1 MKIALSKTGHCS
13 GNILMVT
20 ILTAFIIGTVL
31 ASYLA
36 LVRYQ
41 NATVARAQDWNAA
54 MGAAEAGVEEALAQ
68 LTHVPLTTNIN
79 RSANGWVIDGSI
91 CRVPAPRAILHGA
104 YNVWFTNVAQP
115 VIVASGKI
123 TNSALAT
130 VITRTVEVRTT
141 NAPVYSVG
149 LAAIYNIKM
158 NGNKIYADSYIST
171 DSNYSTDG
179 RYDPAKARSNGDVA
193 SVNGLIDVGNGDV
206 HGDLL
211 TGPTG
216 SYATNKNGS
225 FSGTYLN
232 DFNPEYQE
240 AKDPVDLNKYLTPS
254 AGMVNQKITTGTG
267 LTTKTIT
274 YDYAFGNS
282 AQIKLLSGLT
292 GSLYVGPNANV
303 SLYICDNVNISANQ
317 EIYIEKGGKLTIYM
331 AGKSFV
337 VGGTVNNATP
347 ASLNYIGLPNN
358 TTIALKGNAGFT
370 GTIYAPRADLQLDG
384 GGSPNNTVDFSGAC
398 VTKSISMNGHLN
410 FHYDEALAKLGP
422 SIYKAISWREL

>member
-1 MKIALSKTGHCS
+1 
-13 GNILMVT
+13 MVT
-20 ILTAFIIGTVL
+20 LLTAFIIGTVL
-31 ASYLA
+31 ASYLT

-91 CRVPAPRAILHGA
+91 CRVPAPRAILHGS
-104 YNVWFTNVAQP
+104 YNVWFTNVPQP
-115 VIVASGKI
+115 IIVATGKI
-123 TNSALAT
+123 TNNALGT
-130 VITRTVEVRTT
+130 VIARTVEVRTT

-149 LAAIYNIKM
+149 MAAIYNIKM
-158 NGNKIYADSYIST
+158 NGNKLYTDSYIST
-171 DSNYSTDG
+171 DPKYSDDG
-179 RYDPAKARSNGDVA
+179 RYDPAKARANGDVA
-193 SVNGLIDVGNGDV
+193 SVNGLIDVGNGNV
-206 HGDLL
+206 YGDLL

-232 DFNPEYQE
+232 DFNPAYQE
-240 AKDPVDLNKYLTPS
+240 AKPPVDLIKYLTPS
-254 AGMVNQKITTGTG
+254 ASMINQKITTGSG
-267 LTTKTIT
+267 HDKKTTT

-282 AQIKLLSGLT
+282 AQIKLANGLS
-292 GSLYVGPNANV
+292 GSLYVGANANV
-303 SLYICDNVNISANQ
+303 SLYIGANVNIAANQ
-317 EIYIEKGGKLTIYM
+317 EIYIEKGGKLTVYM

-337 VGGTVNNATP
+337 VGGSVNNTTP
-347 ASLNYIGLPNN
+347 VSFTYIGLPNN
-358 TTIALKGNAGFT
+358 TTISFKGNAGFT
-370 GTIYAPRADLQLDG
+370 GSIYAPQADLQLDG
-384 GGSPNNTVDFSGAC
+384 GGSPNNTVQFSGAC
-398 VTKSISMNGHLN
+398 VTRSINMNGHLN